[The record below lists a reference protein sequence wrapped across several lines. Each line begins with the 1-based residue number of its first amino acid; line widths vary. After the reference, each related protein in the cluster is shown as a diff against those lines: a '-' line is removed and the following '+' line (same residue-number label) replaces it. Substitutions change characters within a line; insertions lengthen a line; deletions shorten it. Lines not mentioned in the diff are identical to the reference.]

1 VAQRLIL
8 ARVAVDMAMRYPV
21 FGAGPLNFRPLLYG
35 DPYYKSMFRLGVAE
49 VFDAHNF
56 YLTTLATLG
65 VAGLVLLLMLLI
77 FAVRQLASGFGPA
90 GWTSG
95 ALTVCSLWAAFLV
108 GGFFGFSLLDPVSDI
123 LFAFLLSAVLVVCP
137 FGGERSFARHD
148 GQDLRA
154 R

>member
-1 VAQRLIL
+1 MIL

-35 DPYYKSMFRLGVAE
+35 DPHYQSMFRLGVSE
-49 VFDAHNF
+49 VFDAHDF

-65 VAGLVLLLMLLI
+65 AIGLLLLLGLLML
-77 FAVRQLASGFGPA
+77 AVRQLASGFGPA

-95 ALTVCSLWAAFLV
+95 ALTVSSLWAAFLV

-137 FGGERSFARHD
+137 FGTERAGAHRIGRNARA
-148 GQDLRA
+148 G
-154 R
+154 